1 MTQAECPQTIKNNRV
16 KTITTKADNLAGTL
30 ENWFKCRE
38 ERIQAQFR
46 LLHSCHSEEE
56 INRIKALGLLD
67 FEGTSLRAY

>member
-1 MTQAECPQTIKNNRV
+1 MTQADCPQTTKSNLV
-16 KTITTKADNLAGTL
+16 KTVVAKVDDLSGTL

-46 LLHSCHSEEE
+46 LLHSCQSEEE